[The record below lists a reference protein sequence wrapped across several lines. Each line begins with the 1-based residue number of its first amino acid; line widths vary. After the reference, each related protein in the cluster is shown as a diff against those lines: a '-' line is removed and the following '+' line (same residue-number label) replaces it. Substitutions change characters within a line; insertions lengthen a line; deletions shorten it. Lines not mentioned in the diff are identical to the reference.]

1 MTFVTKEICK
11 EREIVMDKSAFEL
24 IYDVVKQIPQGKV
37 ATYGQVASLAGSR
50 RWSRVVGYALH
61 VNPDPEHIPCHRV
74 VNRLGEVSKAF
85 AFGGENR
92 QITLLESEGVKV
104 EGNRVDLEK
113 YRWNR
118 VTMEM
123 MG

>member
-1 MTFVTKEICK
+1 MQ
-11 EREIVMDKSAFEL
+11 KSTFEL
-24 IYDVVKQIPQGKV
+24 IYDVVKQIPYGKV
-37 ATYGQVASLAGSR
+37 ATYGQVAALAGNR

-61 VNPDPEHIPCHRV
+61 SNPDPEHIPGYRV

-92 QITLLESEGVKV
+92 QIELLQAEGVEFVDGKV
-104 EGNRVDLEK
+104 DMK
-113 YRWNR
+113 KFQWNR

-123 MG
+123 MEHKERFR